1 MFASIRSLRP
11 CVVPRMLPRM
21 LPRMYST
28 ATQSAAQATTAVSPL
43 SSLKIN
49 SNGNQHLYAIFK
61 LHNMPYLVTKG
72 DLIYLNY
79 KLKNAEIGDELVLN
93 DVTTLG
99 SPSYT
104 YTEPNGIDSSL
115 YSLKANVVE
124 ITREPKYQVTRTKQR
139 QRRVKTFQVENFQTV
154 LRINELKIN

>member
-1 MFASIRSLRP
+1 
-11 CVVPRMLPRM
+11 ML
-21 LPRMYST
+21 RMYST
-28 ATQSAAQATTAVSPL
+28 SPL
-43 SSLKIN
+43 TQLKVN

-79 KLKNAEIGDELVLN
+79 KLQGVEIGDELRLN

-104 YTEPNGIDSSL
+104 YNEPDGIDTSL

-124 ITREPKYQVTRTKQR
+124 ITREPKYEVVKTKPR
-139 QRRVKTFQVENFQTV
+139 QRREKTFQVENFQTV
-154 LRINELKIN
+154 LRISELAVN